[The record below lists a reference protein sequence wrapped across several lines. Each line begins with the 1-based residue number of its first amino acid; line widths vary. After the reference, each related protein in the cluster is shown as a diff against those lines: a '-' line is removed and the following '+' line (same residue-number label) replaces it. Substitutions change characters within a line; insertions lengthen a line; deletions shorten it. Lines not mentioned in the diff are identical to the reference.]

1 MLNVPQMQN
10 NRSIELAENPMKT
23 IIAGGRN
30 VTEADILE
38 SALDELPWQIS
49 EVVSGGAK
57 GVDQMGEEW
66 AERNRIPVKLF
77 KADWKTYGRAAGPK
91 RNEQMADY
99 GEALLAIWDGKSK
112 GTANMIKNA
121 EKQGLTVH
129 VFRFEG

>member
-1 MLNVPQMQN
+1 
-10 NRSIELAENPMKT
+10 MKT

-66 AERNRIPVKLF
+66 AERNGVPVKQF

-129 VFRFEG
+129 VFKFEG

>member
-1 MLNVPQMQN
+1 
-10 NRSIELAENPMKT
+10 MKT

-30 VTEADILE
+30 VTETDIFE
-38 SALDELPWQIS
+38 SALAELPWQIS
-49 EVVSGGAK
+49 EVVSGAAK
-57 GVDQMGEEW
+57 GVDAMGEQW
-66 AERNRIPVKLF
+66 AAKNGIPVKQF

-91 RNEQMADY
+91 RNEQMAEY
-99 GEALLAIWDGKSK
+99 GEALLAIWDGESK

>member
-1 MLNVPQMQN
+1 
-10 NRSIELAENPMKT
+10 MKT

-66 AERNRIPVKLF
+66 AERNSIPVKQF

-91 RNEQMADY
+91 RNEQMAEY
-99 GEALLAIWDGKSK
+99 AEALLAIWDGQSK

>member
-1 MLNVPQMQN
+1 
-10 NRSIELAENPMKT
+10 MKT

-66 AERNRIPVKLF
+66 AERNGVPVK
-77 KADWKTYGRAAGPK
+77 
-91 RNEQMADY
+91 
-99 GEALLAIWDGKSK
+99 
-112 GTANMIKNA
+112 
-121 EKQGLTVH
+121 
-129 VFRFEG
+129 